1 MFVKSLDMLD
11 NIVFFCKKR
20 QEFGFS
26 SNFNFSRCGSPIVE
40 QDLEKVLQAAI
51 LPQP

>member
-26 SNFNFSRCGSPIVE
+26 SNFSRCGSPIEE